1 MQIFFRPLPILM
13 ATLLW
18 GLSSGQS
25 GRALLVAGVL
35 VWGCLR
41 PIGWALTGPAQVL
54 VALSVAML
62 IVVLHGI
69 APSASGYAGVE
80 MDPVWAQVAEWS
92 LTLAALRIH
101 FGRPIFGQPGTLALG
116 VLTFLAC
123 GTVRIGPLYPGLLG
137 CFAVLSFV
145 SLHREEH
152 ASDADRSSE
161 IRMGRNSLVATALVS
176 TALVLTLLLADAVPR
191 FYSLAYSWAVQW
203 VDDRQRAGF
212 HDGPITLRSLD
223 GLLQSDE
230 VVLRVEGEAG
240 ERLRGNVYTHYARG
254 RWLPAPRPREEN
266 IRFDWADPTIQA
278 GREARAVIRYAIGGA
293 GRYFIPSEGGRIAL
307 APANA
312 RVDEMGIVRVAGRDP
327 AERIAVFG
335 KGDFPLA
342 IHPPRGADLEVP
354 EGLQALLKQRVV
366 EWVSAE
372 ASPRQRVEAIRERL
386 ETDYSYSLNPPG
398 SSDQEA
404 LVDFLTHTRQG
415 HCEHFATAVVL
426 LARAAGVPARL
437 VTGYR
442 IAEWNPF
449 GAYAVVREK
458 HAHAWAEMYVEE
470 LGWFSVDPSPLQSDG
485 REIFAM
491 TPWPEGLWDWALFSL
506 QRRGLETLVVILIL
520 GLAAVQVARI
530 LRRERSPSRSPRP
543 EFASPPP
550 WLKDFL
556 IALGRRGVTRARS
569 ESLESLARRLR
580 VCARVAG
587 SDQHDLNEAALLLR
601 RYSALRYG
609 QEGDEA
615 VMREDFQRWME
626 EYPAAARDLFP
637 RAPSP

>member
-1 MQIFFRPLPILM
+1 MQMFFRPLPILV
-13 ATLLW
+13 AALLW

-25 GRALLVAGVL
+25 GRALLLGGVL
-35 VWGCLR
+35 AWGCLR

-54 VALSVAML
+54 AALTAAMWV
-62 IVVLHGI
+62 VVLHEI

-92 LTLAALRIH
+92 LISSALRIH
-101 FGRPIFGQPGTLALG
+101 FRQPVLGQPGTLALG
-116 VLTFLAC
+116 VLVFLAC

-137 CFAVLSFV
+137 VFAVLSFF
-145 SLHREEH
+145 SLRAEER
-152 ASDADRSSE
+152 AQDPTRISGMRL
-161 IRMGRNSLVATALVS
+161 GRNAVVATGLIS
-176 TALVLTLLLADAVPR
+176 TALISTLLLADAVPR

-203 VDDRQRAGF
+203 VDDRQRAAF

-240 ERLRGNVYTHYARG
+240 ERLRGNVYTHYSRG

-266 IRFDWADPTIQA
+266 IRFDWADPTIKA
-278 GREARAVIRYAIGGA
+278 GRDARAVIRYARGGA
-293 GRYFIPSEGGRIAL
+293 SRYFIPSEGGRIAL
-307 APANA
+307 APADG
-312 RVDEMGIVRVAGRDP
+312 RVDEMGIVRVAGRD
-327 AERIAVFG
+327 AVERIAVFG
-335 KGDFPLA
+335 EGDFPLA
-342 IHPPRGADLEVP
+342 IHPPRGADLKVP
-354 EGLQALLKQRVV
+354 EALQAPLERLVV
-366 EWVSAE
+366 EWAITE
-372 ASPRQRVEAIRERL
+372 GSPLQRVAAIRERL
-386 ETDYSYSLNPPG
+386 ETNYTYSLNPPD

-404 LVDFLTHTRQG
+404 LVEFLTGTRQG
-415 HCEHFATAVVL
+415 HCEHFATAAVL
-426 LARAAGVPARL
+426 LARAVGVPARL

-449 GAYAVVREK
+449 GSYAVVREK

-470 LGWFSVDPSPLQSDG
+470 SGWFSVDPSPLQSDG
-485 REIFAM
+485 RETFAM
-491 TPWPEGLWDWALFSL
+491 TPWPQGLLDWALFSL

-520 GLAAVQVARI
+520 GLAAVQVGRI
-530 LRRERSPSRSPRP
+530 VSRKRSPSTSLRT

-556 IALGRRGVTRARS
+556 VALGRRGVTRAPS
-569 ESLESLARRLR
+569 EPLESLARRLR
-580 VCARVAG
+580 VCAG
-587 SDQHDLNEAALLLR
+587 EGGLNHHDLNEAALLLR

-615 VMREDFQRWME
+615 IMREDFQRWME
-626 EYPAAARDLFP
+626 EYPAAERDL
-637 RAPSP
+637 RLREPSP